1 MYAIKLDNT
10 YEFSMYATT
19 STLYS
24 TEDLFMAAMI
34 AKEKIEKEIMS
45 FYSSGLVMAVKIT
58 KLNDLDIC
66 YVIDYENKESGIAAM
81 KENVNGKSCTFKMF
95 YGAQN
100 ATILSRKLN
109 EDEEKT
115 FSSISNAVMYMI
127 MFHEKDIIN
136 KCKEVFSKVCQ
147 IDGLT
152 KAYIKEFQESHAKGE

>member
-45 FYSSGLVMAVKIT
+45 FYSSGLVMVVNIT
-58 KLNDLDIC
+58 KLNNLDIC
-66 YVIDYENKESGIAAM
+66 YMIDYESKESGIVAM
-81 KENVNGKSCTFKMF
+81 KENINGKSCVFKMF
-95 YGAQN
+95 YGTQN
-100 ATILSRKLN
+100 ATILSRKLS
-109 EDEEKT
+109 EDEERT

-127 MFHEKDIIN
+127 MFHEKDIIG